1 MNSIIITDLD
11 GTFVKDSISVSPADI
26 LKMKKMQ
33 EEMLIGVAT
42 GRSLKEITYIEEQT
56 GIKFDI
62 KIGFN
67 GAIVESF
74 GKKIVDTALDET
86 LKNQII
92 AFLVEHHIKFDAL
105 DGEARIG
112 TYSSEN
118 LSKSWNMSFHLPPN
132 VKEALE
138 NTRIY
143 KINIRPNQDEGIQ
156 ILEMLKTKFDS
167 VEICQSGPERIEI
180 TPLNITKGK
189 AIELVKK
196 SHELKVVAVGDSEN
210 DIDMLACSDYGICIA
225 HASEAVQAVSDTV
238 VNNFYEIDL

>member
-86 LKNQII
+86 LKKTKSLRFWWNII
-92 AFLVEHHIKFDAL
+92 
-105 DGEARIG
+105 
-112 TYSSEN
+112 
-118 LSKSWNMSFHLPPN
+118 LSLMLWM
-132 VKEALE
+132 VKRELAHTL
-138 NTRIY
+138 
-143 KINIRPNQDEGIQ
+143 
-156 ILEMLKTKFDS
+156 LKTY
-167 VEICQSGPERIEI
+167 P
-180 TPLNITKGK
+180 
-189 AIELVKK
+189 
-196 SHELKVVAVGDSEN
+196 KV
-210 DIDMLACSDYGICIA
+210 GIC
-225 HASEAVQAVSDTV
+225 HFTYRQMSKKP
-238 VNNFYEIDL
+238 

>member
-138 NTRIY
+138 NRLY
-143 KINIRPNQDEGIQ
+143 N
-156 ILEMLKTKFDS
+156 F
-167 VEICQSGPERIEI
+167 CSG
-180 TPLNITKGK
+180 
-189 AIELVKK
+189 
-196 SHELKVVAVGDSEN
+196 
-210 DIDMLACSDYGICIA
+210 
-225 HASEAVQAVSDTV
+225 
-238 VNNFYEIDL
+238 

>member
-86 LKNQII
+86 LKKQNRCV
-92 AFLVEHHIKFDAL
+92 F
-105 DGEARIG
+105 GG
-112 TYSSEN
+112 TSY
-118 LSKSWNMSFHLPPN
+118 
-132 VKEALE
+132 
-138 NTRIY
+138 
-143 KINIRPNQDEGIQ
+143 
-156 ILEMLKTKFDS
+156 
-167 VEICQSGPERIEI
+167 
-180 TPLNITKGK
+180 
-189 AIELVKK
+189 
-196 SHELKVVAVGDSEN
+196 
-210 DIDMLACSDYGICIA
+210 
-225 HASEAVQAVSDTV
+225 
-238 VNNFYEIDL
+238 

>member
-167 VEICQSGPERIEI
+167 VEICQSGRERIEI

-210 DIDMLACSDYGICIA
+210 DIDMLACSDYAICIA

>member
-11 GTFVKDSISVSPADI
+11 GTFVKDSISVAPADV

-33 EEMLIGVAT
+33 EKMLIGVAT
-42 GRSLKEITYIEEQT
+42 GRSIKEIAYIEAQT

-74 GKKIVDTALDET
+74 GKRIVDTALDED

-92 AFLVEHHIKFDAL
+92 AFLVAHQIKFDAL

-138 NTRIY
+138 GTRIY
-143 KINIRPNQDEGIQ
+143 KINIRPNQDDCTQ
-156 ILEMLKTKFDS
+156 ILNLLKRNFDAI
-167 VEICQSGPERIEI
+167 EICQSGPERIEI

-189 AIELVKK
+189 AIDLIKK
-196 SHELKVVAVGDSEN
+196 SHDLRVVAVGDSEN
-210 DIDMLACSDYGICIA
+210 DIDMLRCSDHSVCIA
-225 HASEAVQAVSDTV
+225 HASEAVKVVSDTI
-238 VNNFYEIDL
+238 VNNFYEIEL

>member
-11 GTFVKDSISVSPADI
+11 GTFVKDSISVAPADV

-33 EEMLIGVAT
+33 EKMLIGVAT
-42 GRSLKEITYIEEQT
+42 GRSIKEITYIEEQT

-74 GKKIVDTALDET
+74 GKKIVDTALDED

-92 AFLVEHHIKFDAL
+92 AFLVDYHIKFDAL

-118 LSKSWNMSFHLPPN
+118 ISKSWNMSFHLPSD
-132 VKEALE
+132 VKKALE
-138 NTRIY
+138 DTRIY
-143 KINIRPNQDEGIQ
+143 KINIRPNQDDCTQ
-156 ILEMLKTKFDS
+156 ILNLLKTNFDS

-180 TPLNITKGK
+180 TPLNVTKGK
-189 AIELVKK
+189 AIELIKK
-196 SHELKVVAVGDSEN
+196 SHDLKVIAVGDSEN
-210 DIDMLACSDYGICIA
+210 DIDMLACSDQGICIA
-225 HASEAVQAVSDTV
+225 HASEAVKAVSDTI
-238 VNNFYEIDL
+238 VNNFYEIEL

>member
-1 MNSIIITDLD
+1 M
-11 GTFVKDSISVSPADI
+11 
-26 LKMKKMQ
+26 
-33 EEMLIGVAT
+33 
-42 GRSLKEITYIEEQT
+42 
-56 GIKFDI
+56 
-62 KIGFN
+62 
-67 GAIVESF
+67 
-74 GKKIVDTALDET
+74 
-86 LKNQII
+86 
-92 AFLVEHHIKFDAL
+92 EHHIKFDAL

-210 DIDMLACSDYGICIA
+210 DIDMLACSDYAICIA
-225 HASEAVQAVSDTV
+225 HASEAVQAVSDNV